1 MKVRFDVNDLPP
13 MKDGASSMWCHQP
26 GIYRLLALR
35 SAAQAAF
42 AEAGAQ
48 PFDGPVRVTL
58 EVRGVPPLERRAGD
72 LDNFITGVLDGLQ
85 AAAPGTPWPGHS
97 SWTSAAAAIQP
108 NTPVGLVDDAWVVE
122 VVARKRKAATANEGP
137 AYTVTLEAVEGW

>member
-1 MKVRFDVNDLPP
+1 MSVQFEVLGLPP

-26 GIYRLLALR
+26 GIDRLIALR
-35 SAAQAAF
+35 RAAQAAF

-48 PFDGPVRVTL
+48 PLDGPVRVTL
-58 EVRGVPPLERRAGD
+58 EVRGVPALECRSGD

-85 AAAPGTPWPGHS
+85 AAAPGTPWPDHS
-97 SWTSAAAAIQP
+97 SWTSVAAAIQP

-122 VVARKRKAATANEGP
+122 VVACKRRGVAGEEP
-137 AYTVTLEAVEGW
+137 MYTVTLEAAEGW